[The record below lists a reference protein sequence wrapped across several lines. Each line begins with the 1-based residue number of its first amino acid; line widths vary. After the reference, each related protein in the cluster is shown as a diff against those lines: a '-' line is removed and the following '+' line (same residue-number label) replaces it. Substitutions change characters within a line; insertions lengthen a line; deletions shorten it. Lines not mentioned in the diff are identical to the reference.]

1 MLTYIIIH
9 EQEIF
14 QDFMNNFIRP
24 KKKLFIGSVKK
35 SSIERLVGK
44 VDYYVETPSKDA
56 YYHIDEWWPKVL
68 DFVDEVDLVLPA
80 VGMAGRVIQKRLWKL
95 NKKVHSIEL
104 GSMVD
109 TVDDLKTRSWMVD
122 KKDIINKVLI

>member
-1 MLTYIIIH
+1 M
-9 EQEIF
+9 
-14 QDFMNNFIRP
+14 
-24 KKKLFIGSVKK
+24 
-35 SSIERLVGK
+35 
-44 VDYYVETPSKDA
+44 
-56 YYHIDEWWPKVL
+56 
-68 DFVDEVDLVLPA
+68 DLVLPA

>member
-1 MLTYIIIH
+1 
-9 EQEIF
+9 
-14 QDFMNNFIRP
+14 
-24 KKKLFIGSVKK
+24 
-35 SSIERLVGK
+35 
-44 VDYYVETPSKDA
+44 
-56 YYHIDEWWPKVL
+56 
-68 DFVDEVDLVLPA
+68 
-80 VGMAGRVIQKRLWKL
+80 MAGRVIQKRLWKL